1 MTNRKNI
8 IVTHGLVRIAVAVGV
23 LALVLLPAISLAQ
36 PIANP
41 TGGSGVTSP
50 INSVTGVQDL
60 LNRVLRIMYVIF
72 FIIAAIFIVL
82 AAFKYL
88 TAQGDEEKVGEAK
101 KMLIY
106 AIVAIAVA
114 LIATGVSSVVGGVL
128 GGQSL

>member
-1 MTNRKNI
+1 MSGMKN
-8 IVTHGLVRIAVAVGV
+8 LRRIAAGVGV

-36 PIANP
+36 VTGNP

-50 INSVTGVQDL
+50 INSVSGVQDL

-82 AAFKYL
+82 AAFQYL
-88 TAQGDEEKVGEAK
+88 TAGGDEEKVGKAK
-101 KMLIY
+101 QMLIY

-114 LIATGVSSVVGGVL
+114 LIATGVSSVVSGVL
-128 GGQSL
+128 GGSSL

>member
-1 MTNRKNI
+1 MKN
-8 IVTHGLVRIAVAVGV
+8 LRRIAAGVGV

-36 PIANP
+36 VTGNP

-50 INSVTGVQDL
+50 INSVSGVQDL

-82 AAFKYL
+82 AAFQYL
-88 TAQGDEEKVGEAK
+88 TAGGDEEKVGKAK
-101 KMLIY
+101 QMLIY

-114 LIATGVSSVVGGVL
+114 LIATGVSSVVSGVL
-128 GGQSL
+128 GGSSL